1 MAAAI
6 MRCMAV
12 TVRRVLV
19 GYDGSESARR
29 ALNAATALVGYG
41 STLTVAHVAPLGEG
55 SQDALSEA
63 RERLLRLHVAATY
76 LQLAGDAADELVDAV
91 QVLGADLIVLGGR
104 SQNGHLEL
112 GLGPVSGD
120 VVGRAPCDVLVVK

>member
-1 MAAAI
+1 
-6 MRCMAV
+6 MRCMAA

-19 GYDGSESARR
+19 GYDGSESARL
-29 ALNAATALVGYG
+29 ALDAAAALVGYG

-55 SQDALSEA
+55 ARDVLSDA
-63 RERLLRLHVAATY
+63 RERLLRLHVSARY

-112 GLGPVSGD
+112 GLGAVSGD
-120 VVGRAPCDVLVVK
+120 VVGRAPCDVFVVK